1 MIKFIDLFSGIGG
14 FHLAMKDI
22 KSKCVFA
29 SEWDKNCQDV
39 YEKNFIIKPH
49 GDITKIDEKNIPE
62 HDLLFAGF
70 PCQAFSI
77 SGKRLGFEDARG
89 TLFFDVARII
99 KFHNPKVIFL
109 ENVKNFLRHDNGK
122 TMQVVKSIL
131 EEFNYNVFF
140 SLLNASNYEVPQS
153 RERIYIVAFKKNLK
167 VREFYFPKPFDK
179 SISLKN
185 ILLSDK
191 LTQKYIIKRKDVFLK
206 KKIPIQKDIFGGYPQ
221 KPIRVG
227 HVNKAGQ
234 GERIYSEYGH
244 AIAMTAYGGG
254 IGSKTG
260 LYFVNN
266 KIRKLAPREC
276 ARIFGFPEK
285 FKIHDNSNV
294 AYKQFGNSVVVN
306 VVSLIIKEIIKT
318 NCFKK

>member
-1 MIKFIDLFSGIGG
+1 MIKFIDLFCGIGG
-14 FHLAMKDI
+14 FHLAMRGI

-39 YEKNFIIKPH
+39 YEKNFKIKPH

-131 EEFNYNVFF
+131 EELNYNVFF

-153 RERIYIVAFKKNLK
+153 RERIYIVAFKKTAPISQG
-167 VREFYFPKPFDK
+167 RFY
-179 SISLKN
+179 
-185 ILLSDK
+185 
-191 LTQKYIIKRKDVFLK
+191 
-206 KKIPIQKDIFGGYPQ
+206 
-221 KPIRVG
+221 
-227 HVNKAGQ
+227 
-234 GERIYSEYGH
+234 
-244 AIAMTAYGGG
+244 
-254 IGSKTG
+254 
-260 LYFVNN
+260 
-266 KIRKLAPREC
+266 
-276 ARIFGFPEK
+276 
-285 FKIHDNSNV
+285 
-294 AYKQFGNSVVVN
+294 
-306 VVSLIIKEIIKT
+306 
-318 NCFKK
+318 